1 MSMSGN
7 SALKAAPWTP
17 SPPRDTASD
26 TGKLLAYDP
35 EIILQR
41 TKNVLLFRP
50 PQQCFMEESSINRL
64 KYERIIF
71 IHACIDK
78 EALS

>member
-26 TGKLLAYDP
+26 TEKLLAYDP

-41 TKNVLLFRP
+41 TKNVLLFGP
-50 PQQCFMEESSINRL
+50 SHGIVLEESSSFGI
-64 KYERIIF
+64 K
-71 IHACIDK
+71 
-78 EALS
+78 

>member
-17 SPPRDTASD
+17 RPPRDTASD
-26 TGKLLAYDP
+26 TRKLLAYDP

-50 PQQCFMEESSINRL
+50 AQQGFMKEPSIDRL
-64 KYERIIF
+64 QYERTIF
-71 IHACIDK
+71 LNACIDK
-78 EALS
+78 EALP

>member
-26 TGKLLAYDP
+26 TEKLLAYDP

-41 TKNVLLFRP
+41 TKNVLLFSLLYGRAL
-50 PQQCFMEESSINRL
+50 EDSSSGGL
-64 KYERIIF
+64 K
-71 IHACIDK
+71 
-78 EALS
+78 

>member
-17 SPPRDTASD
+17 RPPRDTASD
-26 TGKLLAYDP
+26 TRKLLADDP

-50 PQQCFMEESSINRL
+50 SQKVLIEEPSIDEL
-64 KYERIIF
+64 KSERTIF
-71 IHACIDK
+71 LNACIDK
-78 EALS
+78 EALP